1 MASGRGNISRMAM
14 KAMGLFGGVQVMG
27 ILCSIIR
34 TKLVAM
40 WIGPVGIGLFGLFNN
55 ALEMIST
62 GTNLGIRSSSVRDIS
77 QAMGSHDSSLV
88 ARMVTVVRKWS
99 MWLGLERQ
107 RDYSY
112 DDSGY
117 DPEGRGDDRITF
129 GDDLHIWGFV
139 ALSVAVLLGALTN
152 GEYAVLQGTARL
164 KRLAS
169 VTLWGTICGLAVSI
183 PLFYLLRERSI
194 LPSIIAYAAAL
205 AIFAWVFRNRDY
217 PAMQVSRRET
227 FDMGKGFVRLGIFM
241 TLGNFATILAS
252 YAFNAWLNVNAGT
265 EQVGFYQAGYTLIN
279 KYTGLILTALGME
292 YYPRLSQVADSRLR
306 LRAFVSQEINVAI
319 AIMAP
324 VVALF
329 ILLREVVVWILY
341 TPDFNV
347 ILTFV
352 SWGMI
357 GTVLRTVSWCLAFTI
372 LAKGDGKTY
381 LWTEAASAVIN
392 LLLNIVF
399 YRWWGLTG
407 LGIAFLVSYLLY
419 TLIVAVVYFKQ
430 YRLTV
435 TRASLYNLLWTLA
448 VAAGVMAAMEGGL
461 LPLAIG
467 ITVVSIAVGARQVVT
482 LWRR

>member
-1 MASGRGNISRMAM
+1 MAGKQGNISRMAM
-14 KAMGLFGGVQVMG
+14 KAMGLFGGVQVAG

-34 TKLVAM
+34 TKLVAL

-77 QAMGSHDSSLV
+77 QAMDGDKSLV

-99 MWLGLERQ
+99 MWLGLAGALLTLMLAPLLSQ
-107 RDYSY
+107 V
-112 DDSGY
+112 
-117 DPEGRGDDRITF
+117 TF
-129 GDDLHIWGFV
+129 GDTQHIWGFV
-139 ALSVAVLLGALTN
+139 ALSVAVLLQALTN

-169 VTLWGTICGLAVSI
+169 VTLWGTIAGLAVSV

-194 LPSIIAYAAAL
+194 LPSILAYAFAL
-205 AIFAWVFRNRDY
+205 AIFAWLFRNCDY
-217 PAMQVSRRET
+217 PVAAVSRSET
-227 FDMGKGFVRLGIFM
+227 FDMGKGFVRLGIYM
-241 TLGNFATILAS
+241 TLGNFASILAS

-292 YYPRLSQVADSRLR
+292 YYPRLAKVADSRLR

-319 AIMAP
+319 AVMAP

-329 ILLREVVVWILY
+329 ILLREVVVWLLY

-357 GTVLRTVSWCLAFTI
+357 GTVLRTLSWCLAFTI

-381 LWTEAASAVIN
+381 LWTEVASAIIN
-392 LLLNIVF
+392 LVLNIVF

-419 TLIVAVVYFKQ
+419 TLIIAVVYFKG

-435 TRASLYNLLWTLA
+435 TRASLYNLLWTLG
-448 VAAGVMAAMEGGL
+448 VAAGVMAAMESGKIVVAAL
-461 LPLAIG
+461 L
-467 ITVVSIAVGARQVVT
+467 TVISIVVAARQI
-482 LWRR
+482 LSMWRR

>member
-1 MASGRGNISRMAM
+1 MAGGRGNISRMAM

-77 QAMGSHDSSLV
+77 QALASRDSGLV

-99 MWLGLERQ
+99 MWLGLAGALITLALAPLLSQ
-107 RDYSY
+107 L
-112 DDSGY
+112 
-117 DPEGRGDDRITF
+117 TF
-129 GDDLHIWGFV
+129 GDSTHIWGFV
-139 ALSVAVLLGALTN
+139 ALSIAVLLGALTN
-152 GEYAVLQGTARL
+152 GEYAVLQGTAHL

-169 VTLWGTICGLAVSI
+169 VTLWGTIVGLAVSI

-205 AIFAWVFRNRDY
+205 AIFAWVFRNREY
-217 PAMQVSRRET
+217 PAVAVSHRDT
-227 FDMGKGFVRLGIFM
+227 FNMGKGFVRLGIFM

-357 GTVLRTVSWCLAFTI
+357 GTVLRTASWCLAFTI

-392 LLLNIVF
+392 LVLNIVF

-419 TLIVAVVYFKQ
+419 TLIVAVVYFRQ

-448 VAAGVMAAMEGGL
+448 VAAGVMAAMEYEL

-467 ITVVSIAVGARQVVT
+467 ITVVSIAVGIRQVVA

>member
-1 MASGRGNISRMAM
+1 MAM

-62 GTNLGIRSSSVRDIS
+62 GTNLGIRSSSVRDLS
-77 QAMGSHDSSLV
+77 QAVASRDEGLV

-99 MWLGLERQ
+99 MWLGLAGALVTLTLAPLLSEV
-107 RDYSY
+107 
-112 DDSGY
+112 
-117 DPEGRGDDRITF
+117 TF
-129 GDDLHIWGFV
+129 GDTAHIWGFV
-139 ALSVAVLLGALTN
+139 ALSIAVLLQALTN
-152 GEYAVLQGTARL
+152 GEYAILQGTARL

-169 VTLWGTICGLAVSI
+169 VTLWGTITGLAVSI

-194 LPSIIAYAAAL
+194 LPSIIAYALAL
-205 AIFAWVFRNRDY
+205 ALFAWVFRNRDY
-217 PAMQVSRRET
+217 APAAVSRRDT

-241 TLGNFATILAS
+241 TLGNFAGILAN
-252 YAFNAWLNVNAGT
+252 YAFNAWLNINAGT
-265 EQVGFYQAGYTLIN
+265 EAVGFYQAGYTLIN

-292 YYPRLSQVADSRLR
+292 YYPRLSRVADSRMR

-319 AIMAP
+319 AVMAP

-329 ILLREVVVWILY
+329 ILLRELVVWILY

-357 GTVLRTVSWCLAFTI
+357 GTVLRTLSWCLAFTI

-381 LWTEAASAVIN
+381 LWTEVASAIIN
-392 LLLNIVF
+392 LALNIVF

-419 TLIVAVVYFKQ
+419 TLIIAVVYFKV
-430 YRLTV
+430 YRLSV
-435 TRASLYNLLWTLA
+435 TRTSLYNLLWTLA
-448 VAAGVMAAMEGGL
+448 VASGVMAAMEAGAT
-461 LPLAIG
+461 PVAIV
-467 ITVVSIAVGARQVVT
+467 ITAVSLVVAVRQIIA
-482 LWRR
+482 LWRK

>member
-1 MASGRGNISRMAM
+1 MADKRGNISRMAM

-34 TKLVAM
+34 TKLVAL

-77 QAMGSHDSSLV
+77 QAIEGRNTNLV
-88 ARMVTVVRKWS
+88 ARMIAVVRKWS
-99 MWLGLERQ
+99 MWLGLAGALLTLSLAPLLSQ
-107 RDYSY
+107 L
-112 DDSGY
+112 
-117 DPEGRGDDRITF
+117 TF
-129 GDDLHIWGFV
+129 GDGTHIWGFV
-139 ALSVAVLLGALTN
+139 VLSIAVLLQALTN

-169 VTLWGTICGLAVSI
+169 VTLWGTITGLAVSV
-183 PLFYLLRERSI
+183 PMFYLLRERSI
-194 LPSIIAYAAAL
+194 VPSIIAYAIAMAA
-205 AIFAWVFRNRDY
+205 FAWLFRNREYTNVVVD
-217 PAMQVSRRET
+217 RRET
-227 FDMGKGFVRLGIFM
+227 FDMGKGFVKLGIYM

-252 YAFNAWLNVNAGT
+252 YAFNAWLNIHAGT
-265 EQVGFYQAGYTLIN
+265 DQVGFYQAGYTLIN

-292 YYPRLSQVADSRLR
+292 YYPRLSRVADSRIR

-319 AIMAP
+319 SVMAP

-329 ILLREVVVWILY
+329 ILLRELVVWILY
-341 TPDFNV
+341 TPEFNV

-357 GTVLRTVSWCLAFTI
+357 GTVLRTLSWCLAFTI

-381 LWTEAASAVIN
+381 LWTEVASAVIN
-392 LLLNIVF
+392 LVLNIVF

-419 TLIVAVVYFKQ
+419 TLIVAVVYFKM
-430 YRLTV
+430 YRLSV

-448 VAAGVMAAMEGGL
+448 VAAAVMVAMEAGQTIIAALITAVSVGI
-461 LPLAIG
+461 AIRQ
-467 ITVVSIAVGARQVVT
+467 IIA

>member
-1 MASGRGNISRMAM
+1 MAM

-77 QAMGSHDSSLV
+77 QALGSHDSSLV

-99 MWLGLERQ
+99 MWLGLAGALITLSLAPLLSRL
-107 RDYSY
+107 
-112 DDSGY
+112 
-117 DPEGRGDDRITF
+117 TF
-129 GDDLHIWGFV
+129 GDSTHIWGFV
-139 ALSVAVLLGALTN
+139 TLSIAVLLGALTN

-183 PLFYLLRERSI
+183 PLFYWLRERSI

-217 PAMQVSRRET
+217 PTAQVSSRDT
-227 FDMGKGFVRLGIFM
+227 FDMGKGFVKLGIFM

-392 LLLNIVF
+392 LVLNIVF

-407 LGIAFLVSYLLY
+407 LGVAFLVSYLLY

-430 YRLTV
+430 YRLSV

-467 ITVVSIAVGARQVVT
+467 ITAVSIAVGVRQVIV

>member
-1 MASGRGNISRMAM
+1 MSGKQSNISRMAM

-77 QAMGSHDSSLV
+77 QALASHDNTLV
-88 ARMVTVVRKWS
+88 ARMVAVVRRWS
-99 MWLGLERQ
+99 LWLGLAGALLTLSLAPMLSQ
-107 RDYSY
+107 L
-112 DDSGY
+112 
-117 DPEGRGDDRITF
+117 TF
-129 GDDLHIWGFV
+129 GDTSHIWGFV
-139 ALSVAVLLGALTN
+139 ALSIAVLLQALTN

-169 VTLWGTICGLAVSI
+169 VTLWGTIVGLAVSI
-183 PLFYLLRERSI
+183 PLFYLLHERSI
-194 LPSIIAYAAAL
+194 LPSIIAYALAL
-205 AIFAWVFRNRDY
+205 AAFAWVFRNRDY
-217 PAMQVSRRET
+217 PHVDMSRREAY
-227 FDMGKGFVRLGIFM
+227 DMGKGFVRLGIYM
-241 TLGNFATILAS
+241 TLGNFASILAS

-265 EQVGFYQAGYTLIN
+265 DQVGFYQAGYTLIN

-292 YYPRLSQVADSRLR
+292 YYPRLAKVADSRIR

-319 AIMAP
+319 AVMAP

-329 ILLREVVVWILY
+329 ILLREVIVWLLY
-341 TPDFNV
+341 TPEFNV

-357 GTVLRTVSWCLAFTI
+357 GTVLRTLSWCLAFTI

-381 LWTEAASAVIN
+381 LWTEVASAVIN
-392 LLLNIVF
+392 LALNILF

-419 TLIVAVVYFKQ
+419 TLIVAAVYYRT
-430 YRLTV
+430 YRLSV
-435 TRASLYNLLWTLA
+435 SPASLYNLLWTLMVAGA
-448 VAAGVMAAMEGGL
+448 VMIAMETGR
-461 LPLAIG
+461 LPIAII
-467 ITVVSIAVGARQVVT
+467 ITVASLIVASRQVIA

>member
-1 MASGRGNISRMAM
+1 MASKQGNISRMAM

-77 QAMGSHDSSLV
+77 QALDKREPGLV
-88 ARMVTVVRKWS
+88 ARMVAVVRKWS
-99 MWLGLERQ
+99 LWLGLAGALITLSLAPVLSQ
-107 RDYSY
+107 L
-112 DDSGY
+112 
-117 DPEGRGDDRITF
+117 TF
-129 GDDLHIWGFV
+129 GDATHIWGFV
-139 ALSVAVLLGALTN
+139 ALSIAVLLQALTN

-169 VTLWGTICGLAVSI
+169 VTLWGTIVGLAVSV
-183 PLFYLLRERSI
+183 PLFYFLRERSI
-194 LPSIIAYAAAL
+194 LPSIIAYALAL
-205 AIFAWVFRNRDY
+205 AVFAWLFRNRDY
-217 PAMQVSRRET
+217 PAVSISRRET
-227 FDMGKGFVRLGIFM
+227 FDMGKGFVKLGIFM

-292 YYPRLSQVADSRLR
+292 YYPRLAKVAESRLR

-324 VVALF
+324 VVAMF
-329 ILLREVVVWILY
+329 ILLRELVVWILY
-341 TPDFNV
+341 TPEFNV

-357 GTVLRTVSWCLAFTI
+357 GTVLRTLSWCLAFTI

-392 LLLNIVF
+392 LVLNIVF
-399 YRWWGLTG
+399 YQWWGLTG
-407 LGIAFLVSYLLY
+407 LGIAFLVSYLIY
-419 TLIVAVVYFKQ
+419 TLIIAVVYFRV
-430 YRLTV
+430 YHLSV
-435 TRASLYNLLWTLA
+435 TLASLYNILWTLA
-448 VAAGVMAAMEGGL
+448 VAAAVMVAMESGQTL
-461 LPLAIG
+461 
-467 ITVVSIAVGARQVVT
+467 IAALVTAASLIVAVRQVIS

>member
-1 MASGRGNISRMAM
+1 MAM
-14 KAMGLFGGVQVMG
+14 KAMGLFGGVQVLG

-62 GTNLGIRSSSVRDIS
+62 GTNLGIRSSSVRDLS
-77 QAMGSHDSSLV
+77 QAVGSHDSGLV
-88 ARMVTVVRKWS
+88 SRMVTVVRKWS
-99 MWLGLERQ
+99 MWLGLAGAIITL
-107 RDYSY
+107 SLAPWL
-112 DDSGY
+112 S
-117 DPEGRGDDRITF
+117 RITF
-129 GDDLHIWGFV
+129 GDDQHIWGFV
-139 ALSVAVLLGALTN
+139 ALSIAVLLGALTN
-152 GEYAVLQGTARL
+152 GEYAILQGTARL

-183 PLFYLLRERSI
+183 PLFYLLRDRSI

-205 AIFAWVFRNRDY
+205 ACFAWIFRNRDY
-217 PAMQVSRRET
+217 PTQRVSRRDT
-227 FDMGKGFVRLGIFM
+227 FDMGKGFVKLGIYM

-306 LRAFVSQEINVAI
+306 LRAYVSQEINVAI

-357 GTVLRTVSWCLAFTI
+357 GTVLRTLSWCLAFTI

-381 LWTEAASAVIN
+381 LWTEVASAVIN

-419 TLIVAVVYFKQ
+419 TIIVAVVYFMQ
-430 YRLTV
+430 YHLTV
-435 TRASLYNLLWTLA
+435 TRASLYNLSWTLA

-467 ITVVSIAVGARQVVT
+467 ITVVSIAVGARQVVA
-482 LWRR
+482 LWRGR

>member
-1 MASGRGNISRMAM
+1 MAM

-77 QAMGSHDSSLV
+77 QATERREPGLV

-99 MWLGLERQ
+99 LWLGLAGALLTLILAPLLSQ
-107 RDYSY
+107 L
-112 DDSGY
+112 
-117 DPEGRGDDRITF
+117 TF
-129 GDDLHIWGFV
+129 GDQAHIWGFV
-139 ALSVAVLLGALTN
+139 VLSIAVLLGALTN
-152 GEYAVLQGTARL
+152 GEYAILQGTARL
-164 KRLAS
+164 KRLAN
-169 VTLWGTICGLAVSI
+169 VTLWGTLTGLAVSV

-194 LPSIIAYAAAL
+194 LPSIIAYALAL
-205 AIFAWVFRNRDY
+205 AAFAWLFRNREY
-217 PAMQVSRRET
+217 APATVSRRET
-227 FDMGKGFVRLGIFM
+227 IDMGKGFIKLGIYM

-252 YAFNAWLNVNAGT
+252 YAFNAWLNVHAGT

-292 YYPRLSQVADSRLR
+292 YYPRLAKVADSRMR

-319 AIMAP
+319 AVMAP

-329 ILLREVVVWILY
+329 ILLRELVVWILY
-341 TPDFNV
+341 APEFNV

-357 GTVLRTVSWCLAFTI
+357 GTVLRTLSWCLAFTI

-381 LWTEAASAVIN
+381 LWTEVASAVIN
-392 LLLNIVF
+392 LVLNIVF

-419 TLIVAVVYFKQ
+419 TAIVAWVYFKQ
-430 YRLTV
+430 YRLGV
-435 TRASLYNLLWTLA
+435 SRASLYNLLWTLA
-448 VAAGVMAAMEGGL
+448 VAATVMAAMESGLTLVAAIITAVSVVVGG
-461 LPLAIG
+461 
-467 ITVVSIAVGARQVVT
+467 RQVIA

>member
-1 MASGRGNISRMAM
+1 MAGDGNISRRAM

-27 ILCSIIR
+27 ILCSIVR
-34 TKLVAM
+34 TKLVAL

-77 QAMGSHDSSLV
+77 QAHDSSSTGLV
-88 ARMVTVVRKWS
+88 AKMVAVVRKWS
-99 MWLGLERQ
+99 LWLGLFGALVTLMLAPLLSQ
-107 RDYSY
+107 L
-112 DDSGY
+112 
-117 DPEGRGDDRITF
+117 TF
-129 GDDLHIWGFV
+129 GDQNHLWSFV
-139 ALSVAVLLGALTN
+139 ALSIAVLLGAITN
-152 GEYAVLQGTARL
+152 GEYAVLQGSAKL

-169 VTLWGTICGLAVSI
+169 VTLWGTLTGLGVSI

-194 LPSIIAYAAAL
+194 LPSILAYALAL
-205 AIFAWVFRNRDY
+205 AAFAWFFRNKDY
-217 PAMQVSRRET
+217 AMAKVDRNET
-227 FDMGKGFVRLGIFM
+227 YEMGKGFVRLGIFM
-241 TLGNFATILAS
+241 TLGNFASILAS
-252 YAFNAWLNVNAGT
+252 YAFNAWLNIHAGT
-265 EQVGFYQAGYTLIN
+265 EAVGYYQAGYTLIN

-292 YYPRLSQVADSRLR
+292 YYPRLARVANSRLR

-319 AIMAP
+319 AVMAP

-341 TPDFNV
+341 TPEFNV

-357 GTVLRTVSWCLAFTI
+357 GTVLRTLSWCLAFTI

-381 LWTEAASAVIN
+381 LWTEVASAVIN
-392 LLLNIVF
+392 LVLNILF

-419 TLIVAVVYFKQ
+419 TGIVALVYFKV
-430 YRLTV
+430 YRLSISRGCMV
-435 TRASLYNLLWTLA
+435 NLLWTLA
-448 VAAGVMAAMEGGL
+448 VASIVMWAMETNIQAV
-461 LPLAIG
+461 AI
-467 ITVVSIAVGARQVVT
+467 VVT
-482 LWRR
+482 VASIVIAWRQLIALWRR

>member
-1 MASGRGNISRMAM
+1 MGTKHSNISRMAM

-62 GTNLGIRSSSVRDIS
+62 GTNLGIRSSSVKDIS
-77 QAMGSHDSSLV
+77 QAVASQDKGLV
-88 ARMVTVVRKWS
+88 TRIVTTVRRWS
-99 MWLGLERQ
+99 MWLGLAGALLTLMLAPVLSQ
-107 RDYSY
+107 V
-112 DDSGY
+112 
-117 DPEGRGDDRITF
+117 TF
-129 GDDLHIWGFV
+129 GDASHIWGFV
-139 ALSVAVLLGALTN
+139 ALSVAVLLQALTN
-152 GEYAVLQGTARL
+152 GEYAILQGTARL

-169 VTLWGTICGLAVSI
+169 VTLWGTLVGLAVSI

-194 LPSIIAYAAAL
+194 LPSIIAYATAL
-205 AIFAWVFRNRDY
+205 AAFAWLLRNRDY
-217 PAMQVSRRET
+217 PAASISRRET
-227 FDMGKGFVRLGIFM
+227 FDLGKAFVQLGIFM
-241 TLGNFATILAS
+241 TLGNFAGILAN
-252 YAFNAWLNVNAGT
+252 YAFNSWLNLNAST
-265 EQVGFYQAGYTLIN
+265 EAVGYYQAGYTLIN

-292 YYPRLSQVADSRLR
+292 YYPRLARVAHSRLR

-329 ILLREVVVWILY
+329 ILLREFVVWVLY
-341 TPDFNV
+341 TPEFNV

-357 GTVLRTVSWCLAFTI
+357 GTVLRTLSWCLAFTI

-381 LWTEAASAVIN
+381 LWTEVASAAIN
-392 LLLNIVF
+392 LVLNILF
-399 YRWWGLTG
+399 YQWWGLTG
-407 LGIAFLVSYLLY
+407 LGVAFLVSYLLY
-419 TLIVAVVYFKQ
+419 TIIIAIVYFKV
-430 YRLTV
+430 YALSIS
-435 TRASLYNLLWTLA
+435 RASLYNLLWTLA
-448 VAAGVMAAMEGGL
+448 VASSMMIAMESKCL
-461 LPLAIG
+461 SVAIA
-467 ITVVSIAVGARQVVT
+467 IAAISILVAIKLIMA

>member
-1 MASGRGNISRMAM
+1 MAASRGNISRMAM

-77 QAMGSHDSSLV
+77 QALGSHDSSLV

-99 MWLGLERQ
+99 MWLGLAGALITLSLAPLLSRL
-107 RDYSY
+107 
-112 DDSGY
+112 
-117 DPEGRGDDRITF
+117 TF
-129 GDDLHIWGFV
+129 GDSTHIWGFV
-139 ALSVAVLLGALTN
+139 TLSIAVLLGALTN

-183 PLFYLLRERSI
+183 PLFYWLRERSI

-217 PAMQVSRRET
+217 PTAQVSSRDT
-227 FDMGKGFVRLGIFM
+227 FDMGKGFVKLGIFM

-392 LLLNIVF
+392 LVLNIVF

-407 LGIAFLVSYLLY
+407 LGVAFLVSYLLY

-430 YRLTV
+430 YRLSV

-467 ITVVSIAVGARQVVT
+467 ITAVSIAVGVRQVIV

>member
-1 MASGRGNISRMAM
+1 MAGKSSNISRMAM
-14 KAMGLFGGVQVMG
+14 KAMGLFGGVQVAG

-40 WIGPVGIGLFGLFNN
+40 WIGPVGVGLFGLFNN

-77 QAMGSHDSSLV
+77 QAIAGHDSGMV

-99 MWLGLERQ
+99 MWLGLAGALVTLALAPMLSQ
-107 RDYSY
+107 V
-112 DDSGY
+112 
-117 DPEGRGDDRITF
+117 TF
-129 GDDLHIWGFV
+129 GDQTHIWGFV
-139 ALSVAVLLGALTN
+139 ALSVAVLLQALTN
-152 GEYAVLQGTARL
+152 GEYAVLQGTSRL

-169 VTLWGTICGLAVSI
+169 VTLWGTIVGLAVSI
-183 PLFYLLRERSI
+183 PLFYWLRERSI
-194 LPSIIAYAAAL
+194 LPSILAYAAAL
-205 AIFAWVFRNRDY
+205 ALFAWCFRNREY
-217 PAMQVSRRET
+217 PPAAISRHET
-227 FDMGKGFVRLGIFM
+227 INMGKGFVRLGIYM

-265 EQVGFYQAGYTLIN
+265 EAVGYYQAGYTLIN

-292 YYPRLSQVADSRLR
+292 YYPRLARVADSRIR
-306 LRAFVSQEINVAI
+306 LRAFVSQEINLAI
-319 AIMAP
+319 AVMAP

-329 ILLREVVVWILY
+329 ILLRQLIVWILY
-341 TPDFNV
+341 TLEFNV
-347 ILTFV
+347 IFSFV

-357 GTVLRTVSWCLAFTI
+357 GTVLRTLSWCLAFTI

-381 LWTEAASAVIN
+381 LWTEVASAIIN

-407 LGIAFLVSYLLY
+407 LGVAFLVSYLLY
-419 TLIVAVVYFKQ
+419 TLIIAVVYFKN
-430 YRLTV
+430 YRLQI
-435 TRASLYNLLWTLA
+435 TRACLYNLIWTLA
-448 VAAGVMAAMEGGL
+448 VAATVMLCMETGLTVIAAIVT
-461 LPLAIG
+461 A
-467 ITVVSIAVGARQVVT
+467 VSIAVALRQIIA

>member
-1 MASGRGNISRMAM
+1 MSSKQGNISRMAM

-34 TKLVAM
+34 TKLVAL

-55 ALEMIST
+55 ALEMIAT

-77 QAMGSHDSSLV
+77 QALAAQDRGLV
-88 ARMVTVVRKWS
+88 ARMIAVVRKWS
-99 MWLGLERQ
+99 LWLGLAGALLTLAMAPLLSQ
-107 RDYSY
+107 V
-112 DDSGY
+112 
-117 DPEGRGDDRITF
+117 TF
-129 GDDLHIWGFV
+129 GDSMHIWGFV
-139 ALSVAVLLGALTN
+139 ALSIAVLLQALTN

-169 VTLWGTICGLAVSI
+169 VTLWGTIVGLAVSV
-183 PLFYLLRERSI
+183 PLFYLLREHSI
-194 LPSIIAYAAAL
+194 LPSIIAYAVAL
-205 AIFAWVFRNRDY
+205 AAFAWFFRNREY
-217 PAMQVSRRET
+217 PPASVSRRDT

-241 TLGNFATILAS
+241 TLGNFASILAS
-252 YAFNAWLNVNAGT
+252 YAFNAWLNVHAGT
-265 EQVGFYQAGYTLIN
+265 DQVGFYQAGYTLIN

-292 YYPRLSQVADSRLR
+292 YYPRLAQVADSRLR

-319 AIMAP
+319 SVMAP

-329 ILLREVVVWILY
+329 ILLREVVVWLLY
-341 TPDFNV
+341 TPEFNV

-357 GTVLRTVSWCLAFTI
+357 GTVLRTLSWCLAFTI

-381 LWTEAASAVIN
+381 LWTEVASAIIN
-392 LLLNIVF
+392 LVLNIVF
-399 YRWWGLTG
+399 YQWWGLTG

-419 TLIVAVVYFKQ
+419 TAIVAVVYFKM
-430 YRLTV
+430 YRLKV
-435 TRASLYNLLWTLA
+435 SRASLYNLLWTLA
-448 VAAGVMAAMEGGL
+448 VATGVMAAMEMGQ

-467 ITVVSIAVGARQVVT
+467 ITAVSLVIAVRQIIAM
-482 LWRR
+482 WRR